1 MSKLDKFKIECLIIE
16 EDRPGHILKHHV
28 TTEEVSEIISK
39 DYVYIKA
46 KHGRWQLIGK
56 TKKSRFLTII
66 LGKRSEKNTYGLV
79 TARPASR
86 KERSFYKEFTFQ
98 LAGEEDKDEKKR
110 DKN

>member
-1 MSKLDKFKIECLIIE
+1 MLKDFKIECLIIE
-16 EDRPGHILKHHV
+16 EDRPFHILKHRV
-28 TTEEVSEIISK
+28 KIEEVSEIISK
-39 DYVYIKA
+39 DYAYIQA

-56 TKKSRFLTII
+56 TKKNRFLTII
-66 LGKRSEKNTYGLV
+66 LGKRSGKNTYGMV

-98 LAGEEDKDEKKR
+98 LDDEEDQNEKKR

>member
-1 MSKLDKFKIECLIIE
+1 MLDEFKIEYLIVE

-28 TTEEVSEIISK
+28 TIGDVSEIISG

-46 KHGRWQLIGK
+46 KRGRWQLIGK
-56 TKKSRFLTII
+56 TKKDRFITVI

-98 LAGEEDKDEKKR
+98 LEDEENKDEKKQ

>member
-1 MSKLDKFKIECLIIE
+1 MLDKFKIACLIVE

-28 TTEEVSEIISK
+28 TIEEVSETISK
-39 DYVYIKA
+39 DYVYIQA
-46 KHGRWQLIGK
+46 KRGRWQLIGK
-56 TKKSRFLTII
+56 TEKNRFLTII
-66 LGKRSEKNTYGLV
+66 LGKRSVKNTYGLV

-98 LAGEEDKDEKKR
+98 IAGEENKNEKKQ